1 MNAPAHSVALKRQS
15 YSEDLTLRAFA
26 LGAGTLDGDDLIL
39 ILQRVKQELQRLEP
53 DSDECE
59 DIYRL
64 WEDAESYVSLAM
76 HQIASLLDEREG
88 TIRRFRERSDA
99 ANFLAQDNAA
109 RAENVRGA

>member
-1 MNAPAHSVALKRQS
+1 MNAPAHAVSLKRQS

-53 DSDECE
+53 ESDECE
-59 DIYRL
+59 EVFQI

-99 ANFLAQDNAA
+99 ADFMAQDNKA
-109 RAENVRGA
+109 RIDNVRGA